1 MNAIGRMLLI
11 VALIVVVAACG
22 ATGSDTDR
30 VAELEQQ
37 VADLQDQTRVTS
49 AVSRPAPT
57 SAPASQFTRAEENAI
72 GSAESYLGFTAFS
85 RTGLIDQLEYEGFT
99 NADATLA
106 VDYIDVDWNRQA
118 ALSAE
123 QYLEFSSFSRSGLI
137 DQLLYEG
144 FTQSQ
149 ATYGVDRTGL

>member
-37 VADLQDQTRVTS
+37 VADLQNQTGVTA

-57 SAPASQFTRAEENAI
+57 SAPVSRFTRAEENAI
-72 GSAESYLGFTAFS
+72 GSAESYLRYTAFS
-85 RTGLIDQLEYEGFT
+85 RTGLIEQLE
-99 NADATLA
+99 
-106 VDYIDVDWNRQA
+106 
-118 ALSAE
+118 
-123 QYLEFSSFSRSGLI
+123 
-137 DQLLYEG
+137 
-144 FTQSQ
+144 
-149 ATYGVDRTGL
+149 